1 MTAALAVS
9 PSLLLTYAAL
19 AIVALIVL
27 ITKVRLNPFLTL
39 VVVSLGMGLAAGMP
53 AAAVVKSMQDGI
65 GGVLGFLSVVL
76 ALGTML
82 GKMLAESGGAER
94 IARTLIDLMGEKRV
108 HWALMLVGFCVGL
121 PMFFQV
127 GFVLLI
133 PLVFTVAR
141 ATRTSLIKVGIPLV
155 AGLSIVHGLVPPH
168 PAAMLLVGMFKA
180 DVGLTIVY
188 ALIVGLPAAAIA
200 GPLFASAIHRHIHL
214 PAENPM
220 AEQLGETGHA
230 SLPGFGISLF
240 TILLPMLLMV
250 GSSIADLTLAAGQPL
265 RNAMDFIGNPVMALL
280 TATLVSFYTFGKQR
294 GFDRVAILKFTN
306 ECLAPTAI
314 LMLVIGAGG
323 GFNRVLLDSG
333 VGKAIADM
341 ATSLSLSP
349 LVMGW
354 LVAAVIRIATGSAT
368 VAMTTAGGIMAPI
381 LLAAG
386 APHVSPELMVLA
398 AGSGSLV
405 ASHVND
411 AGFWQMKEY
420 FNMTVPQ
427 TLAVWTVCETIL
439 SVAALVFTLI
449 LAAFVG

>member
-27 ITKVRLNPFLTL
+27 ITKARLNPFLTL

-53 AAAVVKSMQDGI
+53 AAAVVKSLQDGI

-214 PAENPM
+214 PEHNPM

-250 GSSIADLTLAAGQPL
+250 GSSIADLALPAGQPM

-294 GFDRVAILKFTN
+294 GFDRGAILTFTN

-354 LVAAVIRIATGSAT
+354 LVAAVIRVATGSAT

-381 LLAAG
+381 LMAAG
-386 APHVSPELMVLA
+386 APHASPELMVLA